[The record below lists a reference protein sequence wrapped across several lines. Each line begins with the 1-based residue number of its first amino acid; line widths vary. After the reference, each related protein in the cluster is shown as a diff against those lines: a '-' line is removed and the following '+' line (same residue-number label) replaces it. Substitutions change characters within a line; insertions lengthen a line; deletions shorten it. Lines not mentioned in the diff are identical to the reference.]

1 MKLRAAWLALSL
13 SALSAPAFAFPVTV
27 LQQAGPVTE
36 RFNVAILGDGY
47 RASDQAKLT
56 SDAKALVDAVF
67 DAVPYKPYRQLFNFK
82 VIQSVSVDQGAK
94 GGSAG
99 GTPNTLFSAYFDCQG
114 VAQLVCLDD
123 AAVLTAAATDVPEV
137 NLAVVVVNDAKYGG
151 AGGNVPC
158 VSTAPESAEILRHE
172 LGHNLANLADEYTSP
187 YPGYP
192 ACSVANDCSEPNVT
206 LRNARAQIKWLDWIA
221 DSTPVPTTAGEN
233 FAGVGLFQG
242 ARYMTTGFYRPVDT
256 ACKMQSLG
264 QPFCPVCAEALVR
277 SFWNLSNVHLIDEA
291 VPAADVKSTSCV
303 AQTFT
308 VKTPTIAPSSLSF
321 SWTIDGHAELN
332 SAASLVIAASAVS
345 EGPHTVVVTVKDT
358 TALVR
363 DDPKGVLLETHT
375 FNYEAPACQMDA
387 SAPTDSG
394 SGGTAAPDAGMIV
407 PDASAPDSGV
417 AGAPSSAMGGA
428 PGAGGSVSSGGNPP
442 KPTPSSDPPNADD
455 KLGCSCRMTRPRHAT
470 PPLVLVSLF
479 ALAAVL
485 RRRRD
490 ALAAH

>member
-1 MKLRAAWLALSL
+1 MKLAAAWLALAL
-13 SALSAPAFAFPVTV
+13 TALSAPAFAFPVTV
-27 LQQAGPVTE
+27 LQQAGPPSA

-56 SDAKALVDAVF
+56 SDATALVDAVF

-99 GTPNTLFSAYFDCQG
+99 GTPNTLFSAYFDCGG

-123 AAVLTAAATDVPEV
+123 SAVLSAAATDVPEF
-137 NLAVVVVNDAKYGG
+137 NLAVVVVNDDKYGG
-151 AGGNVPC
+151 AGGGVPC

-206 LRNARAQIKWLDWIA
+206 LRSARAQIKWLEWIA
-221 DSTPVPTTAGEN
+221 DSTPVPTPAGKG
-233 FAGVGLFQG
+233 FTGVGLFEG

-291 VPAADVKSTSCV
+291 VPAADVQSTTCV
-303 AQTFT
+303 AQTFSVENADARAVVIVVLVDDRRT
-308 VKTPTIAPSSLSF
+308 RADEQRGLAGDCAGCGVRRIAHDCGHREGH
-321 SWTIDGHAELN
+321 DGAR
-332 SAASLVIAASAVS
+332 ARRS
-345 EGPHTVVVTVKDT
+345 EGRVDRDAHVQ
-358 TALVR
+358 VR
-363 DDPKGVLLETHT
+363 GARV
-375 FNYEAPACQMDA
+375 
-387 SAPTDSG
+387 SARRFC
-394 SGGTAAPDAGMIV
+394 
-407 PDASAPDSGV
+407 
-417 AGAPSSAMGGA
+417 A
-428 PGAGGSVSSGGNPP
+428 PGRRIGRERRCRCRYDCSGRGRARQRRGGRSE
-442 KPTPSSDPPNADD
+442 
-455 KLGCSCRMTRPRHAT
+455 LGHGRRSWCRRQC
-470 PPLVLVSLF
+470 
-479 ALAAVL
+479 L
-485 RRRRD
+485 RRREYPQTNSRQRS
-490 ALAAH
+490 AESRRQGRLQLPNHESA